1 MTNCLKYESI
11 GMQYILQLLPLVNRW
26 NNIHISMISPTNC
39 TALIPFNTSL
49 NSTIGISRLTKFI
62 RDITYI
68 NNRSLDILIG
78 ILLGDAYI
86 KLGKKNVNVRIGFKQ
101 SIIKFPFM

>member
-1 MTNCLKYESI
+1 MVPVI
-11 GMQYILQLLPLVNRW
+11 NRW
-26 NNIHISMISPTNC
+26 NKINVSLFPATSC
-39 TALIPFNTSL
+39 TEIVPFNTTL